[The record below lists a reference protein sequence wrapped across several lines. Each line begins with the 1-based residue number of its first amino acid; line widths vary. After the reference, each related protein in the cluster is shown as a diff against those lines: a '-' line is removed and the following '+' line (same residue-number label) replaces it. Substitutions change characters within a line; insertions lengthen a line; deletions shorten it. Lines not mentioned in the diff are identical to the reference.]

1 MSTLVPP
8 SFDSKATTPS
18 PSVTSTLHILQG
30 TLDKKRGISKPEDDL
45 WPEGYVWDIEDPV
58 ERRFCVQWLTHSI
71 EWATKRS
78 ILVGD
83 SDDWT
88 WIMDTAA
95 MQLAELC
102 GKGASGKVKRSV
114 KVWGPDAE
122 ELPGVII
129 NEPSFVEADVGCQTW
144 GSATLMARR
153 ISRHD
158 IPVRQFSSCL
168 ELGSGTGLAGMVLA
182 RELQHVGGVVV
193 MTDYLASLL
202 DVLTASSRDN
212 SVDDGTA
219 QIRHLDWFE
228 VAQRMQNAEAGVAA
242 PKANYSDVTAQ
253 REATAGARQL
263 DVAGMQRGFSLVV
276 AADVLYELEHAK
288 VIPILADYFLAT
300 SGKVTPRFV
309 VTTPLRATHK
319 KEVSAFEA
327 EMAKIGSLRLVAR
340 DDTTLADDLSGWV
353 ERVGAAETE
362 AITQTLTA
370 DANDTWR
377 YRTYIFERC

>member
-1 MSTLVPP
+1 MDAQVPP
-8 SFDSKATTPS
+8 QFDNKAAS
-18 PSVTSTLHILQG
+18 PSSGVTSTLHRLQT
-30 TLDKKRGISKPEDDL
+30 TLDNKRGISKPESDQQYGD
-45 WPEGYVWDIEDPV
+45 GYLWDIEDPV

-78 ILVGD
+78 ILAGD
-83 SDDWT
+83 SDEWT
-88 WIMDTAA
+88 WVMDTAA
-95 MQLAELC
+95 TQLSELC

-114 KVWGPDAE
+114 QVWGPKAE
-122 ELPGVII
+122 ELAGVVV

-158 IPVRQFSSCL
+158 IPVRQFSACL
-168 ELGSGTGLAGMVLA
+168 ELGSGTGLAGMAIA
-182 RELQHVGGVVV
+182 RELQRTGGTVT

-212 SVDDGTA
+212 GVDDGTA
-219 QIRHLDWFE
+219 KVRLLDWFE
-228 VAQRMQNAEAGVAA
+228 VAGRSVGAGVAV

-263 DVAGMQRGFSLVV
+263 DVASLQHGFDLVV

-300 SGKVTPRFV
+300 SGTAAPRFV
-309 VTTPLRATHK
+309 VTTPLRATHT
-319 KEVSAFEA
+319 KEVSTFEA
-327 EMAKIGSLRLVAR
+327 EMAKIGSLRLAGK
-340 DDTTLADDLSGWV
+340 DDATLADDLSEWA

-362 AITQTLTA
+362 AVQQTLGA
-370 DANDTWR
+370 DASDTWT
-377 YRTYIFERC
+377 YRTYIYERC